1 MRRKIG
7 LMLLVAVL
15 GVLITPSV
23 LNGPLLPVIADSTPQ
38 TPPLGPLVVAGRS
51 QTNSVVPPATTTI
64 LLIIGPVAGASTTNA
79 M

>member
-1 MRRKIG
+1 MRQKIG

-38 TPPLGPLVVAGRS
+38 IPPLGPLIVAGRS
-51 QTNSVVPPATTTI
+51 QTNCVVPSTTTPI